1 MTHTQNTHNTRG
13 NAKKNKKATKL
24 ILVFKPKININFT
37 DVIKTASN
45 SFVNEKEH
53 VVFQPAPIVIPV
65 APVIT
70 APFVFPPISPTLT
83 STSEMTTEDII
94 KRFHPGIIYDF
105 LTEQDRIAIM
115 HEIYVDLLIQ
125 QQNVDVISPGL
136 RASENEDNE
145 MPDLMI

>member
-1 MTHTQNTHNTRG
+1 
-13 NAKKNKKATKL
+13 
-24 ILVFKPKININFT
+24 
-37 DVIKTASN
+37 
-45 SFVNEKEH
+45 
-53 VVFQPAPIVIPV
+53 
-65 APVIT
+65 
-70 APFVFPPISPTLT
+70 
-83 STSEMTTEDII
+83 MTTEDII
-94 KRFHPGIIYDF
+94 KRFRPGIIYDF